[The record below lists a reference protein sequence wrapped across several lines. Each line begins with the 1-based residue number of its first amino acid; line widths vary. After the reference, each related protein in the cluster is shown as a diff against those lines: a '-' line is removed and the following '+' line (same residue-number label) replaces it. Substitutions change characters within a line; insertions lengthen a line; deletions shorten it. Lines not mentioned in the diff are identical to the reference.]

1 MSSRQKKIVRIVTI
15 IISLLITGSLL
26 LSLVACGGKKDST
39 AESTLAE
46 NGDKDNSTDDSLNK
60 IVNIGVTNVIGSLN
74 PLLLDATE
82 VNKYAISLMFLP
94 LMDLNPELEFVPQI
108 ASEITT
114 EDNLT
119 FIIKVNPEIKWS
131 DGEPVTAD
139 DVIFT
144 ILKLTSEGIGN
155 VSMGLYGIF
164 DGWNESGYL
173 ADDASLET
181 VPGLNKID
189 EMTLSLTATTPMPLI
204 SFLNT
209 YARYMHVIPEHK
221 LKEMSIADLKTTD
234 WFNQPEVV
242 SGAYKCYEVNMD
254 HFASYEANPNYYLGA
269 PKIGKL
275 NIKVVQ
281 GNQLLPALKTGEVD
295 FIQPTMAS
303 IPDADH
309 QEIEGLDNV
318 EAVYAPPI
326 TNQLL
331 FLNNESI
338 TDAKA
343 RMAIARAINRQQLL
357 DGFLN
362 GKGEIIDG
370 FISSYS
376 PFFDQDVIPVEF
388 SSAEAKSLLQEAGWQ
403 QEKPLSFKI
412 NSGDP
417 TFVKAA
423 NVAVEQLRDVGIE
436 AKITTLDINSLL
448 EAANTHDYDLL
459 AVQYTLVPV
468 DPYPDVNWLVT
479 GTPAFPNWSLYS
491 SEQMNYLMDNVRATE
506 DGDQEGFIRAYGAID
521 RLLQLDVPLVS
532 LYVIS
537 PLGVVSNKLKNA
549 NPSPYGFL
557 LNVHEWELN

>member
-1 MSSRQKKIVRIVTI
+1 MNSRQKKIVRIVTI